1 MNAKILLLGCL
12 SLSAI
17 PAGAAST
24 WVNWFNSAG
33 TELRDFSGTLLV
45 DSKFLG
51 VRGDLIQLGYYTLA
65 TTGSPF
71 AGTGVPLQNG
81 RIGEKSAVV
90 LGAGRFSYESS
101 LDGTELL
108 GGTPLAIRF
117 YDDPVMDEA
126 TFFNAVS
133 DSTGAWNVINFPT
146 TLLTMTLS
154 LADGTLIWQ
163 DGGSSA
169 FRTTI
174 PIPEPAGGALI
185 AGRFFA
191 LCWRRGRRGRVGAR
205 LTLKWGTTD
214 FTENTDRERL
224 GTSAGLRRRVR

>member
-1 MNAKILLLGCL
+1 MNAKIILFVCL
-12 SLSAI
+12 SLPVI
-17 PAGAAST
+17 PAGAALT
-24 WVNWFNSAG
+24 TVNWFNSEG

-51 VRGDLIQLGYYTLA
+51 VTGDLIQLGYYTSA

-71 AGTGVPLQNG
+71 AGTWVPLRNG
-81 RIGEKSAVV
+81 RIGGKSVVV
-90 LGAGRFSYESS
+90 LGPGRFSYESP
-101 LDGTELL
+101 LEGTELL

-117 YDDPVMDEA
+117 YDAPVIDEA

-133 DSTGAWNVINFPT
+133 DSTGAWNAINSPT

-163 DGGSSA
+163 EGGSSA

-185 AGRFFA
+185 AGGFFA
-191 LCWRRGRRGRVGAR
+191 LCWRRGRGGRVDAR
-205 LTLKWGTTD
+205 STLKWGTTD
-214 FTENTDRERL
+214 FAESTD
-224 GTSAGLRRRVR
+224 GLCFR

>member
-1 MNAKILLLGCL
+1 MERRRAFSVIFGCL
-12 SLSAI
+12 SLPAI

-24 WVNWFNSAG
+24 RVNWFNSAG

-45 DSKFLG
+45 DSEFLG
-51 VRGDLIQLGYYTLA
+51 VRGDLIQLGYYTSA

-71 AGTGVPLQNG
+71 AGTWVPLRDG
-81 RIGEKSAVV
+81 RIGGKSVVV
-90 LGAGRFSYESS
+90 LGPGRFSYESP

-117 YDDPVMDEA
+117 YDAPVMDEA
-126 TFFNAVS
+126 ALFNAVS
-133 DSTGAWNVINFPT
+133 DSTGAWNAINSPT

-154 LADGTLIWQ
+154 LADATLIWQ

-174 PIPEPAGGALI
+174 PIPQPAGGALL
-185 AGRFFA
+185 AVGSFA
-191 LCWRRGRRGRVGAR
+191 LCWRRGRRG
-205 LTLKWGTTD
+205 
-214 FTENTDRERL
+214 EEE
-224 GTSAGLRRRVR
+224 AGRGQGIKGGFPT